1 MASLVLNGNTS
12 GSVTISSPAVSGTT
26 TLTLP
31 TTSGTV
37 LTNGTNTNFP
47 VGSVLQ
53 VVQVTKTD
61 TFTTASTSF
70 TDVTGLSASIT
81 PSSASN
87 KIMVI
92 LYTVLSNTNT
102 AANYYS
108 QARLVR
114 NSTAIFVGDAAG
126 SRSQSAFFASSP
138 NTNTTQA
145 ATVTFLDSPA
155 TTSSTTY
162 KLQISTESGG
172 TACIGRTSVD
182 ADNSTYGRFPS
193 GIILMEI
200 KG

>member
-1 MASLVLNGNTS
+1 MPLVLAGATS
-12 GSVTISSPAVSGTT
+12 GSTTIQATDAVTA

-31 TTSGTV
+31 STTGTII
-37 LTNGTNTNFP
+37 TTGNIPT
-47 VGSVLQ
+47 GSVLQ
-53 VVQVTKTD
+53 VVQATKTD

-92 LYTVLSNTNT
+92 LYTVLSNTN
-102 AANYYS
+102 AAVNYYS

-126 SRSQSAFFASSP
+126 SRRQSAFFATGP
-138 NTNTTQA
+138 NTNNTQA

-162 KLQISTESGG
+162 KLQISSESGG
-172 TACIGRTSVD
+172 TACIGRTAVD
-182 ADNSTYGRFPS
+182 ADTSDYGRFPS

-200 KG
+200 KA